1 MADLNN
7 SLLRITDN
15 FKSIFGTNSTVPGS
29 KLYQIGEAIAY
40 ESYLAADT
48 IDTFIYNNSLA
59 TATGQALDN
68 IGSNF
73 FGIDR
78 IKSSSPVIS
87 ASMKAIKFYTSNGVT
102 FGTINQINGV
112 GSDIIV
118 NEGTLITGMNNNTE
132 YVFRVT
138 SNTVLHASSN
148 EAYVPAEMLNGD
160 TNLIPSNTLT
170 SHNCTT
176 YSTSALNFLLVTN
189 PVAIGLSAAEESD
202 NNYRYRLANSL
213 KAREIT
219 SFYGIKNDLLQ
230 LPGVSNIEIIPGS
243 YGGGTFT
250 AIVQGITPI
259 TSDDLIELVRQRLSN
274 IVPPWVYYTVEKP
287 NYIGLT
293 VSIGINISTADVIS
307 SSIVTALQRSIA
319 DYINN
324 FYGTTFDLQMLQSI
338 AQQSLPSS
346 YIATLNSVQIY
357 TGNGEF
363 RMYEDFDLTN
373 VDKTIYI
380 SSIDKLIV
388 ETDLFEPI
396 SIEAM
401 L

>member
-7 SLLRITDN
+7 SLLRVTDN

-29 KLYQIGEAIAY
+29 KLYQIGESIAY

-59 TATGQALDN
+59 TATGQQLSN
-68 IGSNF
+68 IGTNF
-73 FGIDR
+73 FGVDR
-78 IKSSSPVIS
+78 IKATSPVIS

-102 FGTINQINGV
+102 FGTINQLNGV
-112 GSDIIV
+112 GSDITV
-118 NEGTLITGMNNNTE
+118 NEGTLITGTSNNTE
-132 YVFRVT
+132 YVFRIT
-138 SNTVLHASSN
+138 QNTVLPAMAN
-148 EAYVPAEMLNGD
+148 EAYAPAEMLNGD

-189 PVAIGLSAAEESD
+189 PVAIGMAAPEESD
-202 NNYRYRLANSL
+202 NNYRYRLINSL
-213 KAREIT
+213 RAKEIT
-219 SFYGIKNDLLQ
+219 SFYGIKNELLQ

-250 AIVQGITPI
+250 VVVQGITPI
-259 TSDDLIELVRQRLSN
+259 TSDDLIELVRQTISN

-293 VSIGINISTADVIS
+293 LSIGLNISTADSIS
-307 SSIVTALQRSIA
+307 SVIVSSLQRALA

-324 FYGTTFDLQMLQSI
+324 FYGTAFNLQMLQSI
-338 AQQSLPSS
+338 AQQSVPVS

-363 RMYEDFDLTN
+363 RMYEEFDLSN
-373 VDKTIYI
+373 PDKYIYL
-380 SSIDKLIV
+380 SSVDKLIL
-388 ETDLFEPI
+388 ESDLYEPI
-396 SIEAM
+396 TIEAM
-401 L
+401 V

>member
-7 SLLRITDN
+7 SLLRISDN
-15 FKSIFGTNSTVPGS
+15 FKKIFGPNSSTPGS
-29 KLYQIGEAIAY
+29 KLYQIGESIAF

-48 IDTFIYNNSLA
+48 IDTFIYENSLA
-59 TATGQALDN
+59 TATGRTLSN

-78 IKSSSPVIS
+78 IQASTPIIS

-112 GSDIIV
+112 GSDITV
-118 NEGTLITGMNNNTE
+118 NEGTLITGFYNNTE

-138 SNTVLHASSN
+138 ADTILAASAN
-148 EAYVPAEMLNGD
+148 ESYIPAEMLNGD
-160 TNLIPSNTLT
+160 SNLIPSNILT
-170 SHNCTT
+170 THNCTT
-176 YSTSALNFLLVTN
+176 YSTAASNFLLVTN
-189 PVAIGLSAAEESD
+189 PVAIGMSTPEESD
-202 NNYRYRLANSL
+202 NNYRYRLINTLRA
-213 KAREIT
+213 KDVT
-219 SFYGIKNDLLQ
+219 SFYGIKNELLQ

-259 TSDDLIELVRQRLSN
+259 TSDDLINTVSQAISN
-274 IVPPWVYYTVEKP
+274 IVPPWVFFTVEKP

-293 VSIGINISTADVIS
+293 MSIGLNISTSDYIS
-307 SSIVTALQRSIA
+307 AQVVSTVQRTLA
-319 DYINN
+319 DYVNN
-324 FYGTTFDLQMLQSI
+324 FYGTVFDIQMLQII
-338 AQQSLPSS
+338 AQQALPTS

-363 RMYEDFDLTN
+363 RMFEEFDLSL
-373 VDKTIYI
+373 VDKKIYFTTT
-380 SSIDKLIV
+380 DKLII
-388 ETDLFEPI
+388 ESDLYEPI